1 MLARIKSF
9 TVPDKYCIPVPSGDV
24 SWFLVSTHAHNCP
37 TSVELRWTFA
47 INVRK
52 RRTWPNSTFSRF
64 APSLPGSRGDGS
76 KHRFQMAPRINTAL
90 RAAGRSVVCWVSEQF
105 LPVRFICLEKLF
117 TFAEKAVRTR
127 ELKGPRV
134 FLCRLLIFIF
144 VFLLAEVT
152 SFVCNRPC
160 KRCFVCET
168 ERCRVKK
175 ESEEKRNKP
184 SGKNSLKTN
193 IRDALKRVQT

>member
-1 MLARIKSF
+1 MLAEIKTF
-9 TVPDKYCIPVPSGDV
+9 TVPDKYYIPVPSGDV

-37 TSVELRWTFA
+37 TSVELIWTFA

-64 APSLPGSRGDGS
+64 APSLPGSHADGS
-76 KHRFQMAPRINTAL
+76 KHRFQMAPRINTDR
-90 RAAGRSVVCWVSEQF
+90 RAAGRSVVCWVSEQPTTLF
-105 LPVRFICLEKLF
+105 FAGSIYLP
-117 TFAEKAVRTR
+117 R
-127 ELKGPRV
+127 ETVYIRRKSRAYQRV
-134 FLCRLLIFIF
+134 ERPQGVPLPSVDIYFR
-144 VFLLAEVT
+144 FLLAEVT

-168 ERCRVKK
+168 KRCRVKK

-184 SGKNSLKTN
+184 GGKN
-193 IRDALKRVQT
+193 D

>member
-76 KHRFQMAPRINTAL
+76 KHRFQMAPRINTAR
-90 RAAGRSVVCWVSEQF
+90 RAAGCIFGLSSAGFPSSRRHLF

-144 VFLLAEVT
+144 VF
-152 SFVCNRPC
+152 FVSRSYEFRLQPTMQKVFRLRNG
-160 KRCFVCET
+160 T
-168 ERCRVKK
+168 L
-175 ESEEKRNKP
+175 SGEKRERRK
-184 SGKNSLKTN
+184 KK
-193 IRDALKRVQT
+193 QTMR